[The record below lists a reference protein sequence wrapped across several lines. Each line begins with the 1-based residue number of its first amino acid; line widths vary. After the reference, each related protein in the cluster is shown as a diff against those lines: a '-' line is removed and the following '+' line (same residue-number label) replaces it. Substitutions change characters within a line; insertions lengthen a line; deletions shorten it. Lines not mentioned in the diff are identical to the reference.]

1 METRCYGRTGGS
13 RPPCR
18 EPAPELAA
26 YRFDAVVY
34 DAEIARAETDHSWSR
49 PARTTARL
57 IKAGLVERPDL
68 LSRWDA
74 KRGWISS
81 GFEDPDTPW

>member
-1 METRCYGRTGGS
+1 
-13 RPPCR
+13 
-18 EPAPELAA
+18 
-26 YRFDAVVY
+26 VVY